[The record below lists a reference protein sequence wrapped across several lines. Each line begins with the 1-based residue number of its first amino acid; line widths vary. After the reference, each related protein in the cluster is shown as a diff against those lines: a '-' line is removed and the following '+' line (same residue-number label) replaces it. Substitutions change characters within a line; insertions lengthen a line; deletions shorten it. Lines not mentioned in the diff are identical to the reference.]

1 MRYADLSP
9 STQVLL
15 VGLLAAALAVIL
27 TRVAALLRGERAGI
41 RPHYPSA
48 WSAAQCQTLEYFRL
62 VVGLGLIGLWGA
74 FLIVAPSM
82 PKNSPFGLLETISLI
97 MLLLISNA
105 WILLLVPRNWQKLG
119 AFPQSFWLTMIF
131 LMVWWASVFAATGWL
146 LASSSEK
153 APSFDLQTG
162 VFATHWTNEIMPPF
176 TVGIDGLSSK
186 SGS

>member
-15 VGLLAAALAVIL
+15 VGLLAAALALIV
-27 TRVAALLRGERAGI
+27 TRVAVLLCRKKAGI

-62 VVGLGLIGLWGA
+62 VVGLGLIALWGG
-74 FLIVAPSM
+74 FLILAPSM
-82 PKNSPFGLLETISLI
+82 PKNWPFGLLEVISLI

-131 LMVWWASVFAATGWL
+131 LMVWWVSVFTATGWL
-146 LASSSEK
+146 LASGLEK
-153 APSFDLQTG
+153 APSFDLLTG
-162 VFATHWTNEIMPPF
+162 VFA
-176 TVGIDGLSSK
+176 
-186 SGS
+186 